1 MPGPGVPGLRVGSGF
16 RLMVRLFAL
25 CDDGREMSSASAT
38 SAPHHSVPHT
48 VRRASRDTQEPIVG
62 GVAAGLA
69 HHLALPVLWVRA
81 GFIIAATLGG
91 LGVFLYAGLW
101 LVLPADSA
109 FEQAAPGIEGA
120 TRGGRRPGR
129 IRRLTDAGPAVVL
142 AALGIGGVL
151 LLGSILGEGTLFW
164 ALAVGLAGVALLWRQ
179 ADEAQRERWLD
190 TTGRVDPVRVVL
202 GSGGWASYARIVA
215 GLALIVVALV
225 LVSLREGGSLS
236 LARDVT
242 AISLIAVVGLGVVVG
257 PWIYRLAA
265 DLTAERAE
273 RVRSQDRADVAA
285 HLHDS
290 VLQTLALIQK
300 NSHDGPLV
308 ARLARSQERD
318 LRAWLYSEEST
329 DETTVAG
336 ALRRMAATIEDAHGI
351 PVEVVAVGDRP
362 YSDTLAVVVKAAG
375 EAVTNAAK
383 HAGVDRIDVYAEITD
398 AAVDVFVRDRGI
410 GFDPE
415 VVPEGRYGL
424 QHSIRDRM
432 DRHGGTAEIRSRPGE
447 GTEVR
452 LHLPVTTGDT
462 DDQ

>member
-1 MPGPGVPGLRVGSGF
+1 
-16 RLMVRLFAL
+16 
-25 CDDGREMSSASAT
+25 MSST
-38 SAPHHSVPHT
+38 SAPGAPLHSVPPT
-48 VRRASRDTQEPIVG
+48 VRRAFRDTQEPIIG
-62 GVAAGLA
+62 GVASGLA
-69 HHLALPVLWVRA
+69 HHLGVPRTWVRA
-81 GFIIAATLGG
+81 AFVVSCVFGG
-91 LGVFLYAGLW
+91 LGVFMYAGLW
-101 LVLPADSA
+101 LVLPGESA
-109 FEQAAPGIEGA
+109 FHAAAPGIEGA

-129 IRRLTDAGPAVVL
+129 IRRLTDLGPAIVL
-142 AALGIGGVL
+142 AALGVGAVL
-151 LLGSILGEGTLFW
+151 LIGSVLGQGTLFF
-164 ALAVGLAGVALLWRQ
+164 AIAIGFAGVALLWRQ

-190 TTGRVDPVRVVL
+190 STGRVDPVRVVL
-202 GSGGWASYARIVA
+202 GNRGWASYARIGI
-215 GLALIVVALV
+215 GLLLIVLALV
-225 LVSLREGGSLS
+225 LTSLREGGSLDF
-236 LARDVT
+236 ARDVT
-242 AISLIAVVGLGVVVG
+242 ATALLAVLGLGVVVG

-308 ARLARSQERD
+308 HRLARSQERD

-351 PVEVVAVGDRP
+351 SVEVVAVGDLP
-362 YSDTLAVVVKAAG
+362 YSESLSAIVKAAG

-383 HAGVDRIDVYAEITD
+383 HAGVERVDVFAEITGTS
-398 AAVDVFVRDRGI
+398 VDVFVRDRGV
-410 GFDPE
+410 GFDPDT
-415 VVPEGRYGL
+415 VAEGRFGV
-424 QHSIRDRM
+424 QHSIHDRM
-432 DRHGGTAEIRSRPGE
+432 DRHGGTSEIRSTPGE

-452 LHLPVTTGDT
+452 LHLPVTTGDS

>member
-1 MPGPGVPGLRVGSGF
+1 
-16 RLMVRLFAL
+16 
-25 CDDGREMSSASAT
+25 MSSASAT
-38 SAPHHSVPHT
+38 SAPHHSVPPT

-69 HHLALPVLWVRA
+69 RHLALPTLWVRA
-81 GFIIAATLGG
+81 GFIVAATLGG

-109 FEQAAPGIEGA
+109 FQQAAPGIEGA

-142 AALGIGGVL
+142 AALGIGGLL
-151 LLGSILGEGTLFW
+151 LLGSILGQGTLFW
-164 ALAVGLAGVALLWRQ
+164 AIAVGLAGVALLWRQ

-202 GSGGWASYARIVA
+202 GSGGWASYARIGA

-225 LVSLREGGSLS
+225 LVSLRDGGSLG

-242 AISLIAVVGLGVVVG
+242 AISLIAVAGLGVVVG

-336 ALRRMAATIEDAHGI
+336 ALRRMAATIEDAHGVS
-351 PVEVVAVGDRP
+351 VEVVAVGDRA
-362 YSDTLAVVVKAAG
+362 YSETLSAAVKAAG

-398 AAVDVFVRDRGI
+398 ETVDVFVRDRGV

-415 VVPEGRYGL
+415 VVAEGRYGL

-432 DRHGGTAEIRSRPGE
+432 DRHGGTAEVRSTPGE